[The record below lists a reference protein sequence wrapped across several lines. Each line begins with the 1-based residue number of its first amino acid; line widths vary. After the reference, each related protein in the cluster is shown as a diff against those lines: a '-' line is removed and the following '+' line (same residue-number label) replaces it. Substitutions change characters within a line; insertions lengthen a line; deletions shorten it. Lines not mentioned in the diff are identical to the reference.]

1 MADTRTSVHGRNSA
15 FGEVDGPASAAFVRL
30 LRIMRRLRDSQTGCP
45 WDIAQTFRSIT
56 PYTIEEAYEV
66 ADAIERDAFN
76 ELPDE
81 LGDLLLQV
89 VFLAQIG
96 ADEQRFGIVE
106 VIEAI
111 SEKMERRH
119 PHIFGEVEAKDA
131 AAVKTNWETI
141 KADEKRD
148 AGRRVSS
155 RLDDVP
161 AGMPSLVRA
170 QKLQSR
176 AAKVGFDW
184 PDADGA
190 IEKLREETEELAD
203 VRHDDAERLED
214 ELGDVLFT
222 AVNVARK
229 LGLDADAALRRANA
243 KFERRFR
250 EVERSADTPLDG
262 LSLEAMERLWQAAK
276 RGEQHSGR

>member
-1 MADTRTSVHGRNSA
+1 MPYANRTLGDLDGIAAHA
-15 FGEVDGPASAAFVRL
+15 FIRL
-30 LRIMRRLRDSQTGCP
+30 LGILRRLRDPEAGCP
-45 WDIAQTFRSIT
+45 WDIEQTFRSIT

-66 ADAIERDAFN
+66 ADAIERDALD

-96 ADEQRFGIVE
+96 ADEERFDIVD
-106 VIEAI
+106 VIDAI

-119 PHIFGEVEAKDA
+119 PHIFGDVDAADA
-131 AAVKTNWETI
+131 AAVKANWEAI
-141 KADEKRD
+141 KADEKRR
-148 AGRRVSS
+148 AGRGASS
-155 RLDDVP
+155 LLDDVP
-161 AGMPSLVRA
+161 AGMPALVRA
-170 QKLQSR
+170 QKLQKR

-184 PDADGA
+184 PDVAGA
-190 IEKLREETEELAD
+190 IDKLREETEELTDVSDTDAD
-203 VRHDDAERLED
+203 RLED
-214 ELGDVLFT
+214 ELGDVLFS

-250 EVERSADTPLDG
+250 EVERTADASLDTLPLDAK
-262 LSLEAMERLWQAAK
+262 ETLWQAAK
-276 RGEQHSGR
+276 RAL